1 MSGKYS
7 MKTTSLISL
16 ISKIS
21 ARNTKSVRC
30 WVIVGAE
37 IENVMNSA
45 SEWLMQIERTQD
57 LLERIEL
64 YFDIKTPMVIEKA
77 KKEGME
83 SNNKRTFGD
92 AFSSTIRNLAS
103 YTLRKGS
110 KVIQGSFFTTLA
122 PATAMLTLAII
133 GGSATLPWE
142 SDLNGK
148 LLIAPIVAITV
159 PYLLDG
165 LACSI
170 ERKEFLQKLEEW
182 AIAL

>member
-1 MSGKYS
+1 